1 MKKQTAFWLLLVASV
16 FAALLVGFFLGRNL
30 FPSDVQLSKLPQATY
45 GEDTTTATTD
55 ATELSPTAP
64 PKVNINTATAD
75 QLQTLPGI
83 GPKLAEQII
92 TYRDIN
98 GPFSSLLDLTNVK
111 GFGLERITQILDYAT
126 VGG

>member
-30 FPSDVQLSKLPQATY
+30 FHSDVQLSKLPQVTY
-45 GEDTTTATTD
+45 GEDVTTATADT
-55 ATELSPTAP
+55 TELSPTIP
-64 PKVNINTATAD
+64 PKVNINTATVD

-92 TYRDIN
+92 IYRDMN
-98 GPFSSLLDLTNVK
+98 GPFSSLLDLSNVK